1 MTSLLA
7 LLSLMSTA
15 FAGSGDDPTQVSS
28 DNTVNEDSAD
38 DVAPA
43 QSIAP
48 EWVSVLDVLA
58 TEPLDETMPEMAEAD
73 DTEEL
78 FLL

>member
-7 LLSLMSTA
+7 LLSLMGTA
-15 FAGSGDDPTQVSS
+15 FSGSGESTQISS
-28 DNTVNEDSAD
+28 DDTSNEELAD
-38 DVAPA
+38 DGAPS
-43 QSIAP
+43 QSMVP

-58 TEPLDETMPEMAEAD
+58 TEPLDETMPDMAEDD

-78 FLL
+78 VLL